1 MTLEGQVKLWTLNSD
16 LDMSEYFDKVGVGA
30 AETYASLKLKLEEEE
45 ILDWTF
51 EFWDIKD
58 NRRIRRKVERLNN
71 IKTDVYIYPNR
82 TLILNPWGDADY
94 MMDCTPLYVDCRLKS
109 LSC

>member
-45 ILDWTF
+45 ILD
-51 EFWDIKD
+51 
-58 NRRIRRKVERLNN
+58 
-71 IKTDVYIYPNR
+71 
-82 TLILNPWGDADY
+82 
-94 MMDCTPLYVDCRLKS
+94 
-109 LSC
+109 